1 MTKSGINVDRASILY
16 HVPST
21 GNSYGGSGFYSRMF
35 TEDVA
40 RDLFPISGDVDRA
53 PVFQLLSDDE
63 HIPRVIETAFVHYR
77 TVRSLP
83 PLLSAF
89 GNQTAHDLFFSG
101 VEAFEVA
108 PMVNANGQIV
118 GFLVLRLDDFRRFA
132 GFTWQMIPKNALAG
146 AHWENNPQ
154 PVNQRRVL
162 IPRDRV
168 VHIRLPREYSR
179 IPRDLRALRHIGS
192 AVPNFVIQNLNSNET
207 SHMSYDIKELR
218 EIEQRAVASIT
229 QSTGWDGRWTF
240 NEATTSYYTM
250 RRFLR
255 FEEFKIRLRDT
266 VVDGI
271 NRILA
276 VAGATVGFT
285 AEVSLHHLPTLEEIA
300 VSRNDLATGRL
311 GFSQMIDQ
319 YSIYRRG
326 RVTFQ
331 E

>member
-1 MTKSGINVDRASILY
+1 MTKSEVRVDRASIPY

-21 GNSYGGSGFYSRMF
+21 GNNYGEGHFYSRMF
-35 TEDVA
+35 TEDMA

-53 PVFQLLSDDE
+53 PVFQLLSGDE
-63 HIPRVIETAFVHYR
+63 HISRVIETAFVYYR
-77 TVRSLP
+77 AVRSLS

-101 VEAFEVA
+101 VEAFEIA
-108 PMVNANGQIV
+108 PMVDANGQIV

-168 VHIRLPREYSR
+168 VHIRLPREYRR
-179 IPRDLRALRHIGS
+179 IPRDLRALRHIGNV
-192 AVPNFVIQNLNSNET
+192 VPNFDIQN
-207 SHMSYDIKELR
+207 MSPYGTIQMPYDITELS

-229 QSTGWDGRWTF
+229 RSTGWNGRRTF
-240 NEATTSYYTM
+240 NKAVTNYYAM
-250 RRFLR
+250 CRFLR
-255 FEEFKIRLRDT
+255 SEEFKIRLRDT

-300 VSRNDLATGRL
+300 VSRNDLAAGRL

-326 RVTFQ
+326 RVTSQ